1 MNKRKIKILIVAI
14 LIIGVIV
21 TISFKANTDNNPKNL
36 KIGIIAPLSGDF
48 GAVGENFVN
57 GIKTAQAVYEK
68 ETGTKIELVIE
79 NDGGEATKGLSAY
92 RKLTEV
98 NKVDGLI
105 NTFTSTMDAIY
116 EPSKNLPYPV
126 MMGFLQAN
134 NVSPDHVFQITLGND
149 NVWDRY
155 AKYLEKQSFDRSN
168 LIIVHSKDAAQESFA
183 KEFSKNYTGK
193 TETVIASSEKG
204 MLKSDATKI
213 ASLKPTAIIFFMTP
227 ENGAILT
234 KELLPLIDSKTQL
247 IYDIQIHTGMKY
259 YKDILGD
266 LNKINGAI
274 SIIPEGEP
282 NAEFIKNYKE
292 VVGKEPGFTSDF
304 GYDAMMVYLKG
315 YDKNEESWTKNLAKT
330 NFNGAS
336 GNISFDKNG
345 IVFPNLTIKIVENG
359 EMKVAERLPLK

>member
-1 MNKRKIKILIVAI
+1 MNKRNVKIIVAI
-14 LIIGVIV
+14 VIVIGVIAV
-21 TISFKANTDNNPKNL
+21 ITNANSKNDSKQL
-36 KIGIIAPLSGDF
+36 KIGVIAPLSGDF

-68 ETGTKIELVIE
+68 ETGTKIDLVIE
-79 NDGGEATKGLSAY
+79 NDSAEATKGLSAY
-92 RKLTEV
+92 KKLTEV
-98 NKVDGLI
+98 DKVDGLI

-155 AKYLEKQSFDRSN
+155 AKYLEKQSFDKSN

-193 TETVIASSEKG
+193 TETIIVSSEKG
-204 MLKSDATKI
+204 MLKSDAAKI
-213 ASLKPTAIIFFMTP
+213 ASLKPTAVIFFMTP

-234 KELLPLIDSKTQL
+234 KEILPLIDSKTQL

-282 NAEFIKNYKE
+282 NMDFIKTYKE

-304 GYDAMMVYLKG
+304 GYDAMMVYLKS
-315 YDKNEESWTKNLAKT
+315 YDKSEDKWTKNLAKT

-345 IVFPNLTIKIVENG
+345 IVFPNLTIEVVENG